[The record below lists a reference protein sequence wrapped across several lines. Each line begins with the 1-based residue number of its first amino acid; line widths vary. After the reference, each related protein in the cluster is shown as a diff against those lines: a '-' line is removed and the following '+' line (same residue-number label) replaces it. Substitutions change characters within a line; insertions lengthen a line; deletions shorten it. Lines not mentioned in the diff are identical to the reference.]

1 MSQEE
6 RSELTELVSD
16 LSGEESESSELNT
29 EDSKDYDWDNYR
41 ENPSFIEIDPAE
53 EDLVVE
59 QDLTVP
65 RSGIR
70 ASSTDNNFL
79 EDPVPPV
86 LKPFIFSLEDNQ
98 YAVWPPRNP
107 SSESDFAPEESLL
120 PRGFLESIEELEED
134 VFFDANLEAE
144 AEKMPPK
151 APPTIEQLF
160 ANFTEKVEEFDSMK
174 RCVDALGEPPDTE
187 TLREM
192 DEINKAI
199 RKLAIDMKRT
209 KPAFASDYP
218 HVGAEKDRVFISL

>member
-16 LSGEESESSELNT
+16 LSGEESESSVVET
-29 EDSKDYDWDNYR
+29 EDSKEYDWDNYR

-86 LKPFIFSLEDNQ
+86 IKPFIFSLEDNQ

-107 SSESDFAPEESLL
+107 SSESDFAPEENLL
-120 PRGFLESIEELEED
+120 PRGLLESIEELEED
-134 VFFDANLEAE
+134 VFFDANLETE

-151 APPTIEQLF
+151 APPTIDQLY
-160 ANFTEKVEEFDSMK
+160 ASFTEKVEDFDSSK
-174 RCVDALGEPPDTE
+174 RCVDEIGEPPDNE
-187 TLREM
+187 TLKEL
-192 DEINKAI
+192 DELNTTI
-199 RKLAIDMKRT
+199 
-209 KPAFASDYP
+209 
-218 HVGAEKDRVFISL
+218 